1 MSNRAG
7 RRHSYCMARE
17 GAQHGDTGMNS
28 NKTQAA
34 DAARINQPSR
44 RAQPVRLPQAT
55 AELVDRMLAAR
66 CGTSHQVGP
75 A

>member
-1 MSNRAG
+1 MSKRAG

-17 GAQHGDTGMNS
+17 AAMHGDTGMNS
-28 NKTQAA
+28 NPTQVANG
-34 DAARINQPSR
+34 RIIQPSR

-66 CGTSHQVGP
+66 CGNAHQVNP